1 MIIEFKTMT
10 GDDMATIT
18 IMITKMML
26 MRTMMTKITAIISE

>member
-1 MIIEFKTMT
+1 MT
-10 GDDMATIT
+10 GDDMATIK

>member
-10 GDDMATIT
+10 SDDMATIK
-18 IMITKMML
+18 IMIAKMML

>member
-10 GDDMATIT
+10 GDDMATIKIT
-18 IMITKMML
+18 ITKMML

>member
-10 GDDMATIT
+10 GDDMATIK
-18 IMITKMML
+18 IMIMKMML

>member
-1 MIIEFKTMT
+1 MIIEFETMT
-10 GDDMATIT
+10 GDDMATIK